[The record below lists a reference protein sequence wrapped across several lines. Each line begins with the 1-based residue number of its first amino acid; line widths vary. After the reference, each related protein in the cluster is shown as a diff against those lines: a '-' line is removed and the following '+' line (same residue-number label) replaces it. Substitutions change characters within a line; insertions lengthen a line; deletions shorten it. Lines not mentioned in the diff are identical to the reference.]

1 MTPQLMT
8 ILVYAIAVPVALLQ
22 RLLPAVELSFQYL
35 LFLLTHDLS
44 DVQTFVSPP
53 VLQAVP
59 ALLDTAQPITVET
72 KPKRAT
78 RRKKVAVTA

>member
-8 ILVYAIAVPVALLQ
+8 ILAYAIAVPVALLQ
-22 RLLPAVELSFQYL
+22 RLVPAVELSFQYL

-44 DVQTFVSPP
+44 EVKTFVSPP

-59 ALLDTAQPITVET
+59 ALLDTAQPITVEA

>member
-8 ILVYAIAVPVALLQ
+8 ILAYAIAVPVALLR
-22 RLLPAVELSFQYL
+22 RLVPAVELSFQYL

-44 DVQTFVSPP
+44 EVKAFVSPP

-59 ALLDTAQPITVET
+59 ALLDTAQPITEEA

-78 RRKKVAVTA
+78 RPNRTAITA

>member
-8 ILVYAIAVPVALLQ
+8 ILAYAIAVPVALLQ
-22 RLLPAVELSFQYL
+22 RLVPAVELSFQYL

-44 DVQTFVSPP
+44 EVKTFVSPP

-59 ALLDTAQPITVET
+59 ALLDTAQPIAVEA

>member
-8 ILVYAIAVPVALLQ
+8 ILAYAIAVPVALLQ

-44 DVQTFVSPP
+44 EVKTFVSPP

-59 ALLDTAQPITVET
+59 ALLDTAQPTAVET

-78 RRKKVAVTA
+78 RQKKVAVTA